1 MELFKS
7 SKISLRMCMAC
18 RKNKPKEQL
27 IRVVK
32 QKSGTIFIDET
43 GKADGRGA
51 YVCNNLECLNLLQ
64 KKRGLERSFR
74 CKIDNLIYDDLKKE
88 LV

>member
-1 MELFKS
+1 
-7 SKISLRMCMAC
+7 MCMAC
-18 RKNKPKEQL
+18 RENKPKEQL

-32 QKSGTIFIDET
+32 QKSGAIFIDAT

-51 YVCNNLECLNLLQ
+51 YVCNNLKCLKLLQ
-64 KKRGLERSFR
+64 KKRGIERSFR
-74 CKIDNLIYDDLKKE
+74 CKVENLIYDDLKKE

>member
-1 MELFKS
+1 MGVVKN

-18 RKNKPKEQL
+18 RENKPKEEL

-32 QKSGTIFIDET
+32 QKNGAIFIDET
-43 GKADGRGA
+43 GKADGRGT
-51 YVCNNLECLNLLQ
+51 YVCDNLECLKLLQ

-74 CKIDNLIYDDLKKE
+74 CKVDSLIYDDLKKE